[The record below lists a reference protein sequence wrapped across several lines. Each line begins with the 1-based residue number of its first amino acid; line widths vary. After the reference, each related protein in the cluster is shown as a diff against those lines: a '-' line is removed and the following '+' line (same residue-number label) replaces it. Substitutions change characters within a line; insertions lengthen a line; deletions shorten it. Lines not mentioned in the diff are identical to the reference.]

1 MTELGELEAFG
12 RNIQQDVIARAD
24 AAEDGALRAEAFT
37 EIMIGY
43 LADIGEID
51 DGIPCVFEAR
61 GMRCSGYYLSDDNDR
76 LDLFLTIPQLDGTAG
91 TTSKTE
97 IDTGFRRLM
106 TFLDKAMGGIHEGR
120 EEALDGYDM
129 ARSIWQARKDFSHV
143 RLFVIT
149 DGLARIER
157 IENETLHGIEV
168 SSHLW
173 DLRRIH
179 RAISSGMGHETIQVN
194 FTEMHGS
201 PLRCIMSEPENAGY
215 RCLLA
220 VIPGDVLVE
229 MYKRFGPKLL
239 ERNVRSFLQLR
250 GKVNQSIR
258 KTILEEPQMF
268 LAFNNGLSVTASGLM
283 IKDHGDGTVDLIA
296 AEDFQIV
303 NGGQTTGSIFRASR
317 KDSAD
322 VSYLQVP
329 VKITEILAGGDV
341 EEIAPRISQ
350 SANNQNK
357 VNMADFSSNHPFHR
371 QMEEL
376 SRSIWAPPA
385 PGMQRQSRWFYERAR
400 GQYHDALAQN
410 KTPAQRKAFEAIH
423 PRRQMISK
431 TDLAKFEHTWSQLPN
446 VVSRG
451 AQKCYLDFMD
461 VLDRRG
467 QFLPDEGFF
476 KRAVARA
483 IMFRETERIVSRRKF
498 GGYRAN
504 IVTYSLAWLSH
515 NTAKRIDL
523 DAIWDLQ
530 GLSPALSQFID
541 ILSVH
546 AHDHVTNS
554 PGGQNVT
561 EWCKKDA
568 CWEKFRGTKIE
579 VPAAVQ
585 NELQSRDKADARN
598 SKHVLEEQT
607 TAEESE
613 LINRVSEVSAE
624 TWFALSAWAKDTQS
638 LQPWQRSLSFSL
650 GKLAGNRK
658 LPSRK
663 QALHG
668 ETILAEARKMGFRGT
683 DA

>member
-1 MTELGELEAFG
+1 MTELEELHAFG
-12 RNIQQDVIARAD
+12 RNIQQDVIAHAD

-37 EIMIGY
+37 EIVIGY
-43 LADIGEID
+43 LAEVGEID
-51 DGIPCVFEAR
+51 DGISCPFEAR
-61 GMRCSGYYLSDDNDR
+61 GMRCSGYYLSEDNDR
-76 LDLFLTIPQLDGTAG
+76 LDLFLTIPRLDGAAG

-97 IDTGFRRLM
+97 IDTGFRRLF
-106 TFLDKAMGGIHEGR
+106 TFLEKAIEGIHQGR

-129 ARSIWQARKDFSHV
+129 ARSIWQARNDISHV

-149 DGLARIER
+149 DGLATIER
-157 IENETLHGIEV
+157 IEDETLHGIEI

-179 RAISSGMGHETIQVN
+179 RAVSSGTGHEAIHVN
-194 FTEMHGS
+194 FAEMCAS
-201 PLRCIMSEPENAGY
+201 PLRCIVSEPENAGY

-258 KTILEEPQMF
+258 KTILDEPQMF
-268 LAFNNGLSVTASGLM
+268 LAFNNGLSVTASGLALE
-283 IKDHGDGTVDLIA
+283 DHGDGTVNLIS

-322 VSYLQVP
+322 LSRLQVP
-329 VKITEILAGGDV
+329 VKITEILSGGDV

-371 QMEEL
+371 RMEEL

-385 PGMQRQSRWFYERAR
+385 PGLQRQSRWFYERAR

-446 VVSRG
+446 IVSRG

-467 QFLPDEGFF
+467 QFLPDEAFF
-476 KRAVARA
+476 KRAVSRA
-483 IMFRETERIVSRRKF
+483 ILFKETERIVSRQKF

-504 IVTYSLAWLSH
+504 IVTYTLAWLSH
-515 NTAKRIDL
+515 STAKRIDL

-530 GLSPALSQFID
+530 GLSPSLSSFINVVC
-541 ILSVH
+541 VH
-546 AHDHVTNS
+546 AHEHITNS

-561 EWCKKDA
+561 EWCKKER
-568 CWEKFRGTKIE
+568 CWESFRDVEIDIPPVLEDELLSREKAGT
-579 VPAAVQ
+579 
-585 NELQSRDKADARN
+585 QSTRHA
-598 SKHVLEEQT
+598 LEEQT
-607 TAEESE
+607 TAQEAE
-613 LINRVSEVSAE
+613 LINRVAAVSAE

-650 GKLAGNRK
+650 GKLAGNGK
-658 LPSRK
+658 PPTRK
-663 QALHG
+663 QATHG
-668 ETILAEARKMGFRGT
+668 ETILADARKLGFRS
-683 DA
+683 